1 MANQSIV
8 NLNSFLI
15 LSFAGVNFTVGG
27 ALNSMGSTN
36 LELVSTVYTLVT
48 LENNTKV
55 IFKINQAFLD
65 GDPDQTEALFQ
76 PHQMRSFGIGVD
88 DCTKRHMIPS
98 DKIGGQCIKI
108 NDQEFGMNVNLD
120 YFRAQNP
127 TTKNLTKYPIVEIA
141 SPLPY

>member
-76 PHQMRSFGIGVD
+76 PHQMRSFGGVD
-88 DCTKRHMIPS
+88 DCAKRHLSPS
-98 DKIGGQCIKI
+98 GEPGGQYIKI
-108 NDQEFGMNVNLD
+108 NDQESGICFQSQHMKIYLN
-120 YFRAQNP
+120 
-127 TTKNLTKYPIVEIA
+127 I
-141 SPLPY
+141 PLLK